1 MSSDAANPAII
12 FDLDGT
18 LVDSYRAI
26 TEALNFARREHDLEA
41 LEESTVRAAVG
52 HGLEQL
58 IAEWIGEDRI
68 ETGVQA
74 FRQRYAEVFSTL
86 TFALP
91 GVETALEALHQRC
104 TPMAVASNKPARF
117 SKQIIEQLGWSSYF
131 VTVEGPDTV
140 GATKPNP
147 AMLRRCLT
155 LLGRGTDGAIYVGDM
170 ELDVES
176 AHRAQL
182 PCLLVAT
189 GSAELATLE
198 GTDQLVLPNLSTLMQ
213 TLDSRSWR
221 PFTPAAS

>member
-1 MSSDAANPAII
+1 MSNDAENPAII

-26 TEALNFARREHDLEA
+26 TEALNYARQEHDLDE
-41 LEESTVRAAVG
+41 LQETTVRAAVG

-68 ETGVQA
+68 ESGVRA
-74 FRQRYAEVFSTL
+74 FRERYAEVFSTR

-91 GVETALEALHQRC
+91 SVGSALDALHRRR

-117 SKQIIEQLGWSSYF
+117 SRQIIEQLGWSSYF
-131 VTVEGPDTV
+131 KTIEGPDTV

-147 AMLRRCLT
+147 AMLRRCLS
-155 LLGRGTDGAIYVGDM
+155 LLGRDTDGAIYVGDM

-176 AHRAQL
+176 AQRAEL
-182 PCLLVAT
+182 PCILVAT
-189 GSAELATLE
+189 GSAELAALE
-198 GTDQLVLPNLSTLMQ
+198 RTAQHVLPDLSTLMQ
-213 TLDSRSWR
+213 ALDDRSWR
-221 PFTPAAS
+221 PFSPEAC